1 MSTPKSANAI
11 DEFRSTVHNI
21 AHKSQGIVSHLL
33 LRTASTDDVQEL
45 VRIAHTAVAQSGY
58 SAEQIAAWTNGLTE
72 ERISASLE
80 HDLVLVAEEG
90 VRMKGFATL
99 IERGENAGEI
109 DLLYVDPDF
118 KRSGVGRIL
127 VRGIE
132 DSARQREMSAIWVD
146 ASAPAAHRLQSLG
159 YRVHDDYKKTID
171 SVVFHNTWM
180 VKRLSS

>member
-1 MSTPKSANAI
+1 M
-11 DEFRSTVHNI
+11 
-21 AHKSQGIVSHLL
+21 SHLV
-33 LRTASTDDVQEL
+33 LRTAITDDIQEL
-45 VRIAHTAVAQSGY
+45 TRIAHNAIARSGY
-58 SAEQIAAWTNGLTE
+58 SDEQILVWTRGLSE
-72 ERISASLE
+72 ERISHAVE

-90 VRMKGFATL
+90 VRAKGFATL

-132 DSARQREMSAIWVD
+132 DTARQREMSALWVD

-159 YRVHDDYKKTID
+159 FRIHDTYKKTVEG
-171 SVVFHNTWM
+171 VVFHNTWM
-180 VKRLSS
+180 LKRLSS